1 MPAGRAEAV
10 LLEPV
15 PELVVPEFV
24 PEPDAPDV
32 EPTVLPELPV
42 EEVPL
47 ALV

>member
-24 PEPDAPDV
+24 PAPDV
-32 EPTVLPELPV
+32 EPTVLPELPL

>member
-15 PELVVPEFV
+15 PELVAPEFV
-24 PEPDAPDV
+24 PAPDAPDV

-42 EEVPL
+42 EDEPL